1 MERRGK
7 VVFVGGKFWRLYN
20 SSLGRLESPITSF
33 PSESEMPDEISLRYG
48 SNSHQTPARAYVRA
62 GDLPF
67 RILNGSV
74 GYINLL
80 DALNSWQ
87 LVRELRQ
94 ATGLAAAASFKH
106 VSPSGAA
113 LSLPLSEPLRKAY
126 RMEDLELSPV
136 ATAYA
141 RARGADRLCSFGDW
155 VAVSDVVDVSL
166 ARVLQREVSDGIV
179 APGYEAE
186 ALSILSQ
193 KKQGG
198 YVILQMNSDYGPP
211 LMQTREVFGVTLEE
225 KRNEVRLDQSALKN
239 VVTRNAEF
247 TAAAQR
253 DALVALITLK
263 YTQSNSVCLATDGQT
278 IGIGAGQ
285 QSRIHCTRL
294 ACAKAD
300 LWRLR
305 QHPATIGLPF
315 RSGLRRP
322 DQDNGIDLYL
332 RDDVTETE
340 LEQWNL
346 LFEQTPARLKKEQRQ
361 QWLDNFRSAVLGSDG
376 YIPFR
381 DSIDRA
387 VRSGVRWVVQPGGS
401 NRDVEVIAACD
412 EYEVAM
418 AFTGIRLF
426 HH

>member
-1 MERRGK
+1 
-7 VVFVGGKFWRLYN
+7 
-20 SSLGRLESPITSF
+20 
-33 PSESEMPDEISLRYG
+33 MPDEILLRYG
-48 SNSHQTPARAYVRA
+48 SNPHQTPARAYVHA
-62 GDLPF
+62 GNLPF
-67 RILNGSV
+67 RLLNGSV

-87 LVRELRQ
+87 LVTELHQ

-113 LSLPLSEPLRKAY
+113 LGLPLSEPLRKAY
-126 RMEDLELSPV
+126 RVEDLELSPV

-155 VAVSDVVDVSL
+155 VAVSNVVDIHL
-166 ARVLQREVSDGIV
+166 ARVLQREVSDGII
-179 APGYEAE
+179 APGYQPE
-186 ALSILSQ
+186 ALSILSK

-198 YVILQMNSDYGPP
+198 YVILQMNPDYEP
-211 LMQTREVFGVTLEE
+211 LPVQTRDVFGVTLEE
-225 KRNEVRLDQSALKN
+225 KRNEACLDQSALKN
-239 VVTRNAEF
+239 VVTRNAGF
-247 TAAAQR
+247 TAAARR

-263 YTQSNSVCLATDGQT
+263 YTQSNSVCLAADGQT

-305 QHPATIGLPF
+305 QHPATISLPF
-315 RSGLRRP
+315 RSGVRRP
-322 DQDNGIDLYL
+322 EQDNGIDLYL
-332 RDDVTETE
+332 REDATETE
-340 LEQWNL
+340 LERGRL
-346 LFEQTPARLKKEQRQ
+346 LFEKTPARLTQEQRQ
-361 QWLDNFRSAVLGSDG
+361 QWLGDFRSAVLGSDG
-376 YIPFR
+376 YIPFG

-387 VRSGVRWVVQPGGS
+387 VQSGVRWVVQPGGS
-401 NRDVEVIAACD
+401 NRDAEVIAACD
-412 EYEVAM
+412 EHDVAM

>member
-1 MERRGK
+1 M
-7 VVFVGGKFWRLYN
+7 
-20 SSLGRLESPITSF
+20 S
-33 PSESEMPDEISLRYG
+33 DEIPLRYG
-48 SNSHQTPARAYVRA
+48 SNPHQTLARAYVR
-62 GDLPF
+62 GGNLPF
-67 RILNGSV
+67 RVLNGSV

-87 LVRELRQ
+87 LVHELHQ
-94 ATGLAAAASFKH
+94 ATGLASAASFKH

-113 LSLPLSEPLRKAY
+113 LGLPLSETLQKAY
-126 RMEDLELSPV
+126 RVEDLELSPV
-136 ATAYA
+136 AMAYA

-155 VAVSDVVDVSL
+155 VAVSEVVDIPL
-166 ARVLQREVSDGIV
+166 ARLLQREVSDGII

-186 ALSILSQ
+186 ALSILSK

-198 YVILQMNSDYGPP
+198 YVILEMNPDYEPP
-211 LMQTREVFGVTLEE
+211 SVQSRDVFGITLEE
-225 KRNEVRLDQSALKN
+225 KRNEVCLDQSALKN
-239 VVTRNAEF
+239 VVTRNAIF

-263 YTQSNSVCLATDGQT
+263 YIQSNSVCVAADGQT

-285 QSRIHCTRL
+285 QSRIHCTRI

-305 QHPATIGLPF
+305 QHPSTIGLPF
-315 RSGLRRP
+315 QSGVRRP
-322 DQDNGIDLYL
+322 ERDNGIDLYL
-332 RDDVTETE
+332 RDDVTGTE
-340 LEQWNL
+340 LERWKL
-346 LFEQTPARLKKEQRQ
+346 LFEKTPARLTPEQKQ
-361 QWLDNFRSAVLGSDG
+361 QWLGDFRSAVLGSDG

-387 VRSGVRWVVQPGGS
+387 VQSGVCWVVQPGGS
-401 NRDVEVIAACD
+401 NRDAEVIIACD
-412 EYEVAM
+412 EYKVAM

>member
-1 MERRGK
+1 MA
-7 VVFVGGKFWRLYN
+7 
-20 SSLGRLESPITSF
+20 
-33 PSESEMPDEISLRYG
+33 DEIPLRYG
-48 SNSHQTPARAYVRA
+48 SNPHQTPARAFVHA
-62 GDLPF
+62 GNLPF

-87 LVRELRQ
+87 LVHELRQ
-94 ATGLAAAASFKH
+94 ATGLVSAASFKH

-113 LSLPLSEPLRKAY
+113 LGLPLSEPLRKAY
-126 RMEDLELSPV
+126 RVEDLELSPV
-136 ATAYA
+136 AMAYA

-155 VAVSDVVDVSL
+155 VAVSDVVDIHL
-166 ARVLQREVSDGIV
+166 ARLLQREVSDGII
-179 APGYEAE
+179 APRYEEE
-186 ALSILSQ
+186 ALSILSK

-198 YVILQMNSDYGPP
+198 YIVLQMNPDYEPP
-211 LMQTREVFGVTLEE
+211 AVQTRDVFGVTLEE
-225 KRNEVRLDQSALKN
+225 KRNEARLDQSALKN
-239 VVTRNAEF
+239 VVTRNSEF
-247 TAAAQR
+247 TPAARR

-263 YTQSNSVCLATDGQT
+263 YTQSNSVCLAADGQT

-285 QSRIHCTRL
+285 QSRIHCTRI

-305 QHPATIGLPF
+305 QHAATIGLPF

-322 DQDNGIDLYL
+322 EHDNAIDLYL

-340 LEQWNL
+340 LELWKK
-346 LFEQTPARLKKEQRQ
+346 LFEETPARLTQEQKK
-361 QWLDNFRSAVLGSDG
+361 QWLGAFSSAVLGSDG
-376 YIPFR
+376 FIPFR
-381 DSIDRA
+381 DSVDRA
-387 VRSGVRWVVQPGGS
+387 VQSGVRWVAQPGES
-401 NRDVEVIAACD
+401 NRDAEVIAACD
-412 EYEVAM
+412 EYDVAM

>member
-1 MERRGK
+1 
-7 VVFVGGKFWRLYN
+7 
-20 SSLGRLESPITSF
+20 
-33 PSESEMPDEISLRYG
+33 MPDEIPLRYG
-48 SNSHQTPARAYVRA
+48 SNPHQTPARAYMRS

-67 RILNGSV
+67 RMLNGSV

-87 LVRELRQ
+87 LVHELRQ
-94 ATGLAAAASFKH
+94 ATGLTSAASFKH

-113 LSLPLSEPLRKAY
+113 LGLPLSEPLRKAY
-126 RMEDLELSPV
+126 RVEDLELSPV

-155 VAVSDVVDVSL
+155 VAVSDRVDIPL
-166 ARVLQREVSDGIV
+166 ARLLQREVSDGII
-179 APGYEAE
+179 APSYEAE
-186 ALSILSQ
+186 ALSLLSK

-198 YVILQMNSDYGPP
+198 YLILQMDPDYEPP
-211 LMQTREVFGVTLEE
+211 PVQTREVFGVTLEE
-225 KRNEVRLDQSALKN
+225 KRNDACLDQNALKN

-263 YTQSNSVCLATDGQT
+263 YTQSNSVCLVADGQT

-285 QSRIHCTRL
+285 QSRIHCTRI

-305 QHPATIGLPF
+305 QHPATFGLPF
-315 RSGLRRP
+315 LPELRRAE
-322 DQDNGIDLYL
+322 QDNGIDLYL
-332 RDDVTETE
+332 RDDLTETE
-340 LEQWNL
+340 LEHWKM
-346 LFEQTPARLKKEQRQ
+346 LFEKTPAPLTEEQKQ
-361 QWLDNFRSAVLGSDG
+361 QWLGDFRAAVLGSDG

-387 VRSGVRWVVQPGGS
+387 VRSGVHWVVQPGGS
-401 NRDVEVIAACD
+401 NRDAEVIAACD
-412 EYEVAM
+412 EYGVVM

>member
-1 MERRGK
+1 M
-7 VVFVGGKFWRLYN
+7 L
-20 SSLGRLESPITSF
+20 
-33 PSESEMPDEISLRYG
+33 DELPLRYG
-48 SNSHQTPARAYVRA
+48 SNPHQTTARAYVRD
-62 GDLPF
+62 GNLPF
-67 RILNGSV
+67 RVLNGSV

-87 LVRELRQ
+87 LVQELYR
-94 ATGLAAAASFKH
+94 ATGLPAAASFKH
-106 VSPSGAA
+106 VSPSGVA
-113 LSLPLSEPLRKAY
+113 LGLPLSELLRKAY
-126 RMEDLELSPV
+126 RVEDLELSPI
-136 ATAYA
+136 ASAYS

-155 VAVSDVVDVSL
+155 VAISDVVDISL
-166 ARVLQREVSDGIV
+166 ARVLQREVSDGII

-186 ALSILSQ
+186 ALFILSK
-193 KKQGG
+193 KKQGR
-198 YVILQMNSDYGPP
+198 YVILQMDPEWEPP
-211 LMQTREVFGVTLEE
+211 SIQTRDVCGVTLEE
-225 KRNEVRLDQSALKN
+225 KRNETRLDQS
-239 VVTRNAEF
+239 VIRNIVSRNTEF
-247 TAAAQR
+247 TTAALR
-253 DALVALITLK
+253 DSLVALITLK
-263 YTQSNSVCLATDGQT
+263 YTQSNSVCLTADGQT

-285 QSRIHCTRL
+285 QSRIHCTRI

-332 RDDVTETE
+332 SDDVTAKE
-340 LEQWNL
+340 LERWNM
-346 LFEQTPARLKKEQRQ
+346 LFETTQARLTHDQKQ
-361 QWLDNFRSAVLGSDG
+361 QWLGEFRSAVLGSDG

-387 VRSGVRWVVQPGGS
+387 VRSGVGWVVQPGGS
-401 NRDVEVIAACD
+401 NRDAEVIAACD
-412 EYEVAM
+412 ERGVGM

>member
-1 MERRGK
+1 
-7 VVFVGGKFWRLYN
+7 
-20 SSLGRLESPITSF
+20 
-33 PSESEMPDEISLRYG
+33 MPDEISLRYG
-48 SNSHQTPARAYVRA
+48 CNPHQTPARAYVRA
-62 GDLPF
+62 DNLPF
-67 RILNGSV
+67 RVLNGIV

-113 LSLPLSEPLRKAY
+113 LGLPLSEPLQKAY
-126 RMEDLELSPV
+126 RVEDLELSPV
-136 ATAYA
+136 ASAYA

-155 VAVSDVVDVSL
+155 VGVSDVVDISL
-166 ARVLQREVSDGIV
+166 ARLLQREVSDGII

-186 ALSILSQ
+186 ALAILSQ

-198 YVILQMNSDYGPP
+198 YVILQMDPDYEAPSI
-211 LMQTREVFGVTLEE
+211 QTREVFGVTLEE
-225 KRNEVRLDQSALKN
+225 RRNEARLDLSAFKN
-239 VVTRNAEF
+239 VVTKNARF
-247 TAAAQR
+247 TAAARR

-263 YTQSNSVCLATDGQT
+263 YTQSNSVCLAADGQT

-285 QSRIHCTRL
+285 QSRIHCTRI

-340 LEQWNL
+340 LERWKQ
-346 LFEQTPARLKKEQRQ
+346 LFEKTPARLTQEQKQ
-361 QWLDNFRSAVLGSDG
+361 QWLGDFRSAVLGSDG
-376 YIPFR
+376 YIPFQ

-387 VRSGVRWVVQPGGS
+387 VHSGVRWVVQPGGS
-401 NRDVEVIAACD
+401 NRDAEVIAACD
-412 EYEVAM
+412 EHEVAM
-418 AFTGIRLF
+418 AFTDIRLF

>member
-1 MERRGK
+1 M
-7 VVFVGGKFWRLYN
+7 
-20 SSLGRLESPITSF
+20 T
-33 PSESEMPDEISLRYG
+33 DEIPLRYG
-48 SNSHQTPARAYVRA
+48 SNPHQIPARAYTRS
-62 GDLPF
+62 GSLPF
-67 RILNGSV
+67 HVLNGSV

-87 LVRELRQ
+87 LVRELHQ
-94 ATGLAAAASFKH
+94 ATGLASATSFKH

-113 LSLPLSEPLRKAY
+113 LGLPLSESLRKAY
-126 RMEDLELSPV
+126 RVEDLELSPV
-136 ATAYA
+136 ALAYA

-155 VAVSDVVDVSL
+155 VAVSEVVDISL
-166 ARVLQREVSDGIV
+166 ARVLQREVSDGII
-179 APGYEAE
+179 APSYEAE
-186 ALSILSQ
+186 ALSLLSQ

-198 YVILQMNSDYGPP
+198 YVILQMNPDFEPP
-211 LMQTREVFGVTLEE
+211 PVQTREVFGVTLEE
-225 KRNEVRLDQSALKN
+225 KRNDARLDQSTLEN
-239 VVTRNAEF
+239 VVTRNAAF
-247 TAAAQR
+247 SAAARR

-263 YTQSNSVCLATDGQT
+263 YTQSNSVCLAADGQT

-285 QSRIHCTRL
+285 QSRIHCTRI

-305 QHPATIGLPF
+305 QHPAAIELPF

-332 RDDVTETE
+332 RDDVTERE
-340 LEQWNL
+340 LERWAM
-346 LFEQTPARLKKEQRQ
+346 LFEKTLARLTEEQKQ
-361 QWLDNFRSAVLGSDG
+361 QWLGDFKSGVLGSDG

-387 VRSGVRWVVQPGGS
+387 VQSGVRWIVQPGGS

-412 EYEVAM
+412 EYDVAM
-418 AFTGIRLF
+418 AFSGIRLF

>member
-1 MERRGK
+1 
-7 VVFVGGKFWRLYN
+7 
-20 SSLGRLESPITSF
+20 
-33 PSESEMPDEISLRYG
+33 MPDEISLRYG
-48 SNSHQTPARAYVRA
+48 SNPHQTPARAYVRA
-62 GDLPF
+62 DNLPF

-87 LVRELRQ
+87 LVHELRQ

-113 LSLPLSEPLRKAY
+113 LGLPLSEPLQKAY
-126 RMEDLELSPV
+126 RVEDLELSPV
-136 ATAYA
+136 ASAYA

-155 VAVSDVVDVSL
+155 VAVSDVVDIPL
-166 ARVLQREVSDGIV
+166 ARLLQREVSDGII

-186 ALSILSQ
+186 ALTILSQ

-198 YVILQMNSDYGPP
+198 YVILQMTPDYEPP
-211 LMQTREVFGVTLEE
+211 SVQTREVFGVTLEE
-225 KRNEVRLDQSALKN
+225 RRNEARLDLSTFKN
-239 VVTRNAEF
+239 VVTKNARF
-247 TAAAQR
+247 TAAARR

-263 YTQSNSVCLATDGQT
+263 YTQSNSVCLAADGQT

-285 QSRIHCTRL
+285 QSRIHCTRI

-305 QHPATIGLPF
+305 QHPITIGLPF

-340 LEQWNL
+340 LERWKQ
-346 LFEQTPARLKKEQRQ
+346 LFEKTPARLTQEQKQ
-361 QWLDNFRSAVLGSDG
+361 QWLGDFRSAVLGSDG
-376 YIPFR
+376 YIPFQ

-387 VRSGVRWVVQPGGS
+387 VQSGVRWVVQPGGS
-401 NRDVEVIAACD
+401 NRDAEVIAACD
-412 EYEVAM
+412 EHEVAM

>member
-1 MERRGK
+1 
-7 VVFVGGKFWRLYN
+7 
-20 SSLGRLESPITSF
+20 
-33 PSESEMPDEISLRYG
+33 MPEEIPLRYG
-48 SNSHQTPARAYVRA
+48 SNPHQTPARAYVR
-62 GDLPF
+62 GGNLPF

-87 LVRELRQ
+87 LVHELQQ
-94 ATGLAAAASFKH
+94 ATGLASAASFKH

-113 LSLPLSEPLRKAY
+113 LGLPLSEPLRKAY
-126 RMEDLELSPV
+126 RVEDLELSPV
-136 ATAYA
+136 AMAYA

-155 VAVSDVVDVSL
+155 VAVSSIVDIPL

-186 ALSILSQ
+186 ALSILSK

-198 YVILQMNSDYGPP
+198 YIILEMDRDYEPP
-211 LMQTREVFGVTLEE
+211 PVQARDVFGVTLEE
-225 KRNEVRLDQSALKN
+225 KRNDSCFGQSALEN

-247 TAAAQR
+247 TGAAHR

-263 YTQSNSVCLATDGQT
+263 YTQSNSVCLAADGQT

-285 QSRIHCTRL
+285 QSRIHCTRI

-305 QHPATIGLPF
+305 QHPTTIGLPF

-322 DQDNGIDLYL
+322 EQDNGIDLYL
-332 RDDVTETE
+332 RDDVTRTE
-340 LEQWNL
+340 LERWKM
-346 LFEQTPARLKKEQRQ
+346 LFEKTPARLTHEQKQ
-361 QWLDNFRSAVLGSDG
+361 QWLEDFKSAVLGSDG

-387 VRSGVRWVVQPGGS
+387 VHSGVRWLVQPGGS
-401 NRDVEVIAACD
+401 NRDAEVIAACN
-412 EYEVAM
+412 EYNIVM